1 MAEKRITWD
10 LLKILLQKI
19 YKRLDGLIRDVR
31 QKAQQIPIGG
41 RPMFEDGI
49 IEMELYNNYA
59 NKPGAAATLELI
71 DTPPDCPIKR
81 DKIRKYTLPW
91 NTPVAP
97 NLGGFE
103 QYIQTAPNKVFL
115 HRFIAKLPKGT
126 YFTVNYNDH
135 GDGAETI
142 WLTKTYGTGKYE
154 IYAYQIQCGATGSF
168 KTIGYVS
175 FYEGISTKLDR
186 SKPFEAYIAEA
197 NIYELT
203 TPSVQPVS
211 LPEVNKLIDKKM
223 QDTGGLKVEPMF
235 VNEVENGQSTLSQDI
250 VDFLSAYFQ
259 LPNDDVLLYDEMLP
273 EIGGKEN
280 SISLSN
286 GWYWKPTKSEYGNV
300 PIRIIRIDFEVGGN
314 RDIYI
319 FFSGV
324 TERKP
329 GTNHHFAISIKYLL
343 TTDDIRTTFWQ
354 ASDTKIIELD

>member
-10 LLKILLQKI
+10 LLKILI
-19 YKRLDGLIRDVR
+19 RSVFKRLNSLIRDVR
-31 QKAQQIPIGG
+31 QQAQQIPIGG

-49 IEMELYNNYA
+49 IKMGLYNNYGD
-59 NKPGAAATLELI
+59 KPGAAATLELI
-71 DTPPDCPIKR
+71 DTPPDCPVKR
-81 DKIRKYTLPW
+81 EKIRKYTLPW

-115 HRFIAKLPKGT
+115 HRFIAKLPKGIN
-126 YFTVNYNDH
+126 FTVNYNDH

-142 WLTKTYGTGKYE
+142 WLTKTYGTGEYE

-175 FYEGISTKLDR
+175 FYERNGTKLDR

-211 LPEVNKLIDKKM
+211 LQEVNKLIDKKM
-223 QDTGGLKVEPMF
+223 QDAGGLKVEPKF
-235 VNEVENGQSTLSQDI
+235 VNEIENGQSTLSQDI
-250 VDFLSAYFQ
+250 VDFLSVYYW
-259 LPNDDVLLYDEMLP
+259 LSNDDVLNYEEMNRKVINR
-273 EIGGKEN
+273 E
-280 SISLSN
+280 SILLSN
-286 GWYWKPTKSEYGNV
+286 GWYWKPTKSEYGNE
-300 PIRIIRIDFEVGGN
+300 PIRIVSIDLYNDSSSGI
-314 RDIYI
+314 DII
-319 FFSGV
+319 FSGAADIS
-324 TERKP
+324 
-329 GTNHHFAISIKYLL
+329 HHFAIRIQYLL

>member
-49 IEMELYNNYA
+49 IEMELYNNLS

-81 DKIRKYTLPW
+81 DEIRKYTLPW

-175 FYEGISTKLDR
+175 FYEGNSTKLDR

-223 QDTGGLKVEPMF
+223 QDAGGLKVEPKF
-235 VNEVENGQSTLSQDI
+235 VNEDNRLTPE
-250 VDFLSAYFQ
+250 FLTYLKAYIGH
-259 LPNDDVLLYDEMLP
+259 
-273 EIGGKEN
+273 IGGKGIASIFYMGKSIPLNNWACREGN
-280 SISLSN
+280 GKVSQLVSATLCTTKPDAFSISLQCIE
-286 GWYWKPTKSEYGNV
+286 K
-300 PIRIIRIDFEVGGN
+300 GN
-314 RDIYI
+314 RELAVRAFI
-319 FFSGV
+319 FSRGV
-324 TERKP
+324 NDEI
-329 GTNHHFAISIKYLL
+329 FYF
-343 TTDDIRTTFWQ
+343 DDIK
-354 ASDTKIIELD
+354 SLNYKL